1 MKNNPVDAWLLLRWN
16 QQEAPFPSFE
26 RCPFFTNKR
35 HAETILER
43 CRGEAARWDAVG
55 DKIVL
60 REQGQDGP
68 GEHMELDT
76 TYC

>member
-26 RCPFFTNKR
+26 RCPFFTDKR

-43 CRGEAARWDAVG
+43 CRGAAARWDAVG

-60 REQGQDGP
+60 HEGAQDGP
-68 GEHMELDT
+68 REHMELDT